1 MTAANQ
7 GTHAAARG
15 SGANAMHAR
24 HLAGG
29 LFILGFDGTALNDAL
44 AETIRR
50 WRPAGFILFRR
61 NIGTP
66 AEVAALCRD
75 LHSLYPAD
83 APPLISV
90 DQEGGRVARLRAP
103 FTELPPARLL
113 GRVYA
118 RSGSLELVRRAA
130 AVSAAELTAVG
141 INFNYAPVLD
151 VDSNPANP
159 IIGDRAYGGTP
170 ALVSAVARAVID
182 TYQRHGLM
190 ACGKHFPGHGD
201 TDADSHL
208 ELPVVRRERASL
220 EQSELPPFRE
230 AAAAGVAAM
239 MTAHVLYPALDPDWP
254 ATLSRPI
261 LTGLLREEMGFDGLI
276 VTDNME
282 MRGVWGRWSPA
293 ELTRRA
299 VEAGCDLFIGGGGGL
314 DGRHS
319 QTEIQFQLMETLA
332 RQIDAEEVSVA
343 RVEDSLAR
351 IRKVKASVLS
361 AQPDIDPARVAERI
375 GIAEHRA
382 VAAAL
387 REAAAAS

>member
-1 MTAANQ
+1 
-7 GTHAAARG
+7 
-15 SGANAMHAR
+15 MHAR

-29 LFILGFDGTALNDAL
+29 LFILGFDGTALDAAL

-66 AEVAALCRD
+66 AQVARLCRD
-75 LHSLYPAD
+75 LHGLYPAD
-83 APPLISV
+83 DPPLISV

-103 FTELPPARLL
+103 FTELPPARVL
-113 GRVYA
+113 GRLFE
-118 RSGSLELVRRAA
+118 RTGSLALVEQAA
-130 AVSAAELTAVG
+130 AVTAAELTAVG
-141 INFNYAPVLD
+141 INFNFAPVLD

-170 ALVSAVARAVID
+170 EVVSAVARQVIA

-208 ELPVVRRERASL
+208 ELPVVARDRESL
-220 EQSELPPFRE
+220 EDIELPPFRD
-230 AAAAGVAAM
+230 ATAAGVAAM
-239 MTAHVLYPALDPDWP
+239 MTAHVLYPALDPEWP
-254 ATLSRPI
+254 ATLSHAI
-261 LTGLLREEMGFDGLI
+261 LTDLLREELGFDGLI

-282 MRGVWGRWSPA
+282 MRGVWGRHTAA

-299 VEAGCDLFIGGGGGL
+299 VSAGCDLFIGGGGGL
-314 DGRHS
+314 DGRHP
-319 QTEIQFQLMETLA
+319 QTEIQFELMETLA
-332 RQIDAEEVSVA
+332 AQIEGGEVPAARAEA
-343 RVEDSLAR
+343 SLAR
-351 IRKVKASVLS
+351 IRRVKAMVLRPTIS
-361 AQPDIDPARVAERI
+361 IDPERVAAQI
-375 GIAEHRA
+375 GRPEHQA

-387 REAAAAS
+387 RQAAV

>member
-1 MTAANQ
+1 
-7 GTHAAARG
+7 
-15 SGANAMHAR
+15 MHTR
-24 HLAGG
+24 HLVGG
-29 LFILGFDGTALNDAL
+29 LFILGFDGTAVDAAL

-66 AEVAALCRD
+66 VQLATLSRD
-75 LHSLYPAD
+75 LRALYPPD
-83 APPLISV
+83 QPPLISV

-103 FTELPPARLL
+103 FTELPAARVL
-113 GRVYA
+113 GKLYE

-130 AVSAAELTAVG
+130 EVTAAELTAVG
-141 INFNYAPVLD
+141 VNFNFAPVLD

-159 IIGDRAYGGTP
+159 IIGDRAYAQTP
-170 ALVSAVARAVID
+170 EIVSAVAREVIV
-182 TYQRHGLM
+182 TYQRRGLM

-201 TDADSHL
+201 TAADSHL
-208 ELPVVRRERASL
+208 ELPLVPRDRESL
-220 EQSELPPFRE
+220 EDIELPPFRD
-230 AAAAGVAAM
+230 AAAAGVAAL

-261 LTGLLREEMGFDGLI
+261 LTELLRDEMGFEGLI

-282 MRGVWGRWSPA
+282 MRGVWGRWPAA

-314 DGRHS
+314 DGRHP
-319 QTEIQFQLMETLA
+319 QTEIQFELMDTLA
-332 RQIDAEEVSVA
+332 AQVEAGEVSIA
-343 RVEDSLAR
+343 LLEASLAR
-351 IRKVKASVLS
+351 IRRVKTALLPR
-361 AQPDIDPARVAERI
+361 QPGIDPDQVVERI
-375 GIAEHRA
+375 GTADHQS

-387 REAAAAS
+387 REAATAA

>member
-1 MTAANQ
+1 
-7 GTHAAARG
+7 
-15 SGANAMHAR
+15 MHTR
-24 HLAGG
+24 HLVGG
-29 LFILGFDGTALNDAL
+29 LFILGFDGTAVDAAL

-66 AEVAALCRD
+66 VQLATLCRD
-75 LHSLYPAD
+75 LRALYPPD
-83 APPLISV
+83 QPPLISV

-103 FTELPPARLL
+103 FTELPAARVL
-113 GRVYA
+113 GKLYE

-130 AVSAAELTAVG
+130 EVTAAELTAVG
-141 INFNYAPVLD
+141 VNFNFAPVLD

-159 IIGDRAYGGTP
+159 IIGDRAYAQTP
-170 ALVSAVARAVID
+170 EIVSAVAREVIV
-182 TYQRHGLM
+182 TYQRRGLM

-201 TDADSHL
+201 TAADSHL
-208 ELPVVRRERASL
+208 ELPLVPRDRESL
-220 EQSELPPFRE
+220 EDIELPPFRD
-230 AAAAGVAAM
+230 AAAAGVAAL

-261 LTGLLREEMGFDGLI
+261 LTELLRDEMGFEGLI

-282 MRGVWGRWSPA
+282 MRGVWGRWPAA

-314 DGRHS
+314 DGRHP
-319 QTEIQFQLMETLA
+319 QTEIQFELMDTLA
-332 RQIDAEEVSVA
+332 AQVEAGEVSIA
-343 RVEDSLAR
+343 LLEASLAR
-351 IRKVKASVLS
+351 IRRVKTALLPR
-361 AQPDIDPARVAERI
+361 QPGIDPDQVVERI
-375 GIAEHRA
+375 GTADHQD

-387 REAAAAS
+387 REATTAA

>member
-1 MTAANQ
+1 
-7 GTHAAARG
+7 
-15 SGANAMHAR
+15 MHTR
-24 HLAGG
+24 HLVGG
-29 LFILGFDGTALNDAL
+29 LFILGFDGTAVDAAL

-66 AEVAALCRD
+66 VQLATLCRD
-75 LHSLYPAD
+75 LRALYPPD
-83 APPLISV
+83 QPPLISV

-103 FTELPPARLL
+103 FTELPAARVL
-113 GRVYA
+113 GKLYE

-130 AVSAAELTAVG
+130 EVTAAELTAVG
-141 INFNYAPVLD
+141 VNFNFAPVLD

-159 IIGDRAYGGTP
+159 IIGDRAYAQTP
-170 ALVSAVARAVID
+170 EIVSAVAREVIV
-182 TYQRHGLM
+182 TYQRRGLM

-201 TDADSHL
+201 TAADSHL
-208 ELPVVRRERASL
+208 ELPLVPRDRESL
-220 EQSELPPFRE
+220 EDIELPPFRD
-230 AAAAGVAAM
+230 AAAAGVAAL

-261 LTGLLREEMGFDGLI
+261 LTELLRDEMGFEGLI

-282 MRGVWGRWSPA
+282 MRGVWGRWPAA

-314 DGRHS
+314 DGRHP
-319 QTEIQFQLMETLA
+319 QTEIQFELMDTLA
-332 RQIDAEEVSVA
+332 AQVEAGEVSIA
-343 RVEDSLAR
+343 LLEASLAR
-351 IRKVKASVLS
+351 IRRVKAALLPR
-361 AQPDIDPARVAERI
+361 QPGIDPDQVVERI
-375 GIAEHRA
+375 GTADHQD

-387 REAAAAS
+387 REAATAA

>member
-1 MTAANQ
+1 
-7 GTHAAARG
+7 
-15 SGANAMHAR
+15 MHTR
-24 HLAGG
+24 HLVGG
-29 LFILGFDGTALNDAL
+29 LFILGFDGTAVDAAL

-66 AEVAALCRD
+66 VQLATLCRD
-75 LHSLYPAD
+75 LRALYPPD
-83 APPLISV
+83 QPPLISV

-103 FTELPPARLL
+103 FTELPAARVL
-113 GRVYA
+113 GKLYE

-130 AVSAAELTAVG
+130 EVTAAELTAVG
-141 INFNYAPVLD
+141 VNFNFAPVLD

-159 IIGDRAYGGTP
+159 IIGDRAYAQTP
-170 ALVSAVARAVID
+170 EIVSAVAREVIV
-182 TYQRHGLM
+182 TYQRRGLM

-201 TDADSHL
+201 TAADSHL
-208 ELPVVRRERASL
+208 ELPLVPRDRESL
-220 EQSELPPFRE
+220 EDIELPPFRD
-230 AAAAGVAAM
+230 AAAAGVAAL

-261 LTGLLREEMGFDGLI
+261 LTELLRDEMGFEGLI

-282 MRGVWGRWSPA
+282 MRGVWGRWPAA

-314 DGRHS
+314 DGRHP
-319 QTEIQFQLMETLA
+319 QTEIQFELMDTLA
-332 RQIDAEEVSVA
+332 AQVEAGEVSIA
-343 RVEDSLAR
+343 LLEASLAR
-351 IRKVKASVLS
+351 IRRVKTALLPR
-361 AQPDIDPARVAERI
+361 QPDIDPDQVVERI
-375 GIAEHRA
+375 GTADHQS

-387 REAAAAS
+387 REAATAA